1 MEPESEDTHKII
13 NFIQNSSLRTT
24 VAPLKFSDKSRFFLS
39 QLINVCKTEFQRS
52 NMKRL
57 PHTNPESRFI
67 DAEYPFPKSTSY
79 STVPKEID
87 LIINHHNKY
96 LHKAS
101 VAIHERTYNFNIIL
115 FPKRKSIQVLQKEAE
130 LIVDQA
136 CLWLKFGTKYAP
148 QHCSNVVDVFFYM
161 TDHKKLLPKLSH
173 DHIDMAH
180 VNTAFTTS
188 CASNTEITL
197 FRKEEWFKVFIH
209 ESFHNLGLD
218 FSHCVEPAA
227 AANARILAAFP
238 INSDIKLYESYC
250 EMWAEI
256 VNVMIRAII
265 KHPRTGTENMIAHIE
280 RDLQYERVYSLFQ
293 MAKLMNHFGI
303 NYSDLYQ
310 VSAKRNQ
317 YREKTAAFSYF
328 VIKSLLMYNVDAFM
342 EWCLANNSVSKNDGI
357 IGSFA
362 FKNPDANCVKYAQ
375 DMVIAKFKRP
385 EYVETVDNVESSF
398 FSPRM
403 RIQNTKFIYENM
415 RMSVFG

>member
-1 MEPESEDTHKII
+1 
-13 NFIQNSSLRTT
+13 
-24 VAPLKFSDKSRFFLS
+24 
-39 QLINVCKTEFQRS
+39 
-52 NMKRL
+52 
-57 PHTNPESRFI
+57 
-67 DAEYPFPKSTSY
+67 
-79 STVPKEID
+79 
-87 LIINHHNKY
+87 
-96 LHKAS
+96 
-101 VAIHERTYNFNIIL
+101 
-115 FPKRKSIQVLQKEAE
+115 
-130 LIVDQA
+130 
-136 CLWLKFGTKYAP
+136 
-148 QHCSNVVDVFFYM
+148 M
-161 TDHKKLLPKLSH
+161 TDHKKVLPTHSH
-173 DHIDMAH
+173 DHIDMTH

-218 FSHCVEPAA
+218 FSHCVEPTA
-227 AANARILAAFP
+227 AANAKILAAFP
-238 INSDIKLYESYC
+238 INSDIKFYESYC

-256 VNVMIRAII
+256 LNIMIRAII
-265 KHPRTGTENMIAHIE
+265 KHPRTSTENMIGHIE

-310 VSAKRNQ
+310 ASPKRNQ

-342 EWCLANNSVSKNDGI
+342 EWCLTNNSVSKNDSI
-357 IGSFA
+357 LASFA
-362 FKNPDANCVKYAQ
+362 FKNPDTNCVKYAQ

-385 EYVETVDNVESSF
+385 DYVETVDDVETSF

-403 RIQNTKFIYENM
+403 RVQNTKFIYENM